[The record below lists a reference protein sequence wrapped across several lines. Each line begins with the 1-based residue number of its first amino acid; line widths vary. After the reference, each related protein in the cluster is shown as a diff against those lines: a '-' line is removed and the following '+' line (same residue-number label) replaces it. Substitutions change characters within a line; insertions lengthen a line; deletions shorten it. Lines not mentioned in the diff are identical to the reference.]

1 MPTGSFTAGA
11 NVAKGITSTAAIR
24 RALVQHLRLSAALK
38 ASLSGGIHEGFAPA
52 KADYPFLT
60 YDLVYS
66 PIRRQW
72 GSQQYL
78 SGFDIRVFS
87 DDSVVA
93 SNIDALVLTVL
104 DDAPLVVAGQSTLLC
119 HRIADLVGPDE
130 DEEGRKVYMV
140 GGTYEVWTDQSD

>member
-1 MPTGSFTAGA
+1 MPTGTFSVGA
-11 NVAKGITSTAAIR
+11 YVVVGITSTAAIR
-24 RALVQHLRLSAALK
+24 RSLVQYLRLSAALK
-38 ASLSGGIHEGFAPA
+38 AALTGGIHEGFAPTQA
-52 KADYPFLT
+52 NYPFLT
-60 YDLVYS
+60 YDLIYS

-93 SNIDALVLTVL
+93 SNIDALLLTVL

-119 HRIADLVGPDE
+119 QRIADLAGPDV
-130 DEEGRKVYMV
+130 DGEGRKVYVV
-140 GGTYEVWTDQSD
+140 GGTYEVWTDQPD